1 MKKWVKVIVLVVLLI
16 LAMFI
21 ARNTANINT
30 NNVNVDNT
38 IKNNESKKEENDE
51 IKEKEYSEDI
61 EVVATLEDA
70 ITNNSAWCGTFQLVW
85 NDMQDEVVKQDI
97 VFQKQIELVENLN
110 KQTFKEEDISEEYYY
125 KTYGL
130 KTLDL
135 KEKIEKGIKEKF
147 DQNSDVLDLLDWN
160 GVPKDDS
167 GYTTSHKEYLFY
179 VMLYR
184 EFNFENEFEE
194 LESSTFKGT
203 QEEYEDIKFF
213 GLELN
218 GNYEARKQ
226 INVLYYNSEED
237 FAVKLNT
244 KEGDEVILVKGD
256 NGATFDD
263 IYNNVLLKENS
274 YDELK
279 TLFTE
284 NDTLK
289 VPNLNIDVL
298 KKYEELMENGDGT
311 KLFYA
316 ADGDVCSIKNAI
328 QTIKFTLDKTGG
340 KIKSEAVIE
349 MTKDSAMI
357 MDPEEVEYRY
367 FEFDSEFTIFLKEE
381 GKDKPYFAANID
393 DITLFQE

>member
-1 MKKWVKVIVLVVLLI
+1 MKRWVKVIVLVVLLI

-38 IKNNESKKEENDE
+38 VKNNEE
-51 IKEKEYSEDI
+51 ISELEYSEDI
-61 EVVATLEDA
+61 KVVATLEDT

-85 NDMQDEVVKQDI
+85 NDMQNEVVKQDI
-97 VFQKQIELVENLN
+97 VFKKQIDLVENLN
-110 KQTFKEEDISEEYYY
+110 KQTFKEDDISDEYYY

-135 KEKIEKGIKEKF
+135 KEKIEQGIKEKF
-147 DQNSDVLDLLDWN
+147 NQNSDVLDLLDWM
-160 GVPKDDS
+160 GVPQDDT
-167 GYTTSHKEYLFY
+167 GYPEGHKEYLFY

-184 EFNFENEFEE
+184 EFNFESEFEE
-194 LESSTFKGT
+194 LEPSAFKGT

-218 GNYEARKQ
+218 GNYKVRKQ

-256 NGATFDD
+256 NGDTFDD
-263 IYNNVLLKENS
+263 IYNNVLSKESS
-274 YDELK
+274 YDKMK
-279 TLFTE
+279 TVFTE

-289 VPNLNIDVL
+289 VPNLDIDVL
-298 KKYEELMENGDGT
+298 KKYEELIENGDGT

-328 QTIKFTLDKTGG
+328 QTIKFTLNKTGG

-357 MDPEEVEYRY
+357 MEPEELEYRY
-367 FEFDSEFTIFLKEE
+367 FEFDSEFTMFLREKR
-381 GKDKPYFAANID
+381 KDKPYFAANID